1 MINPLSTTYEFT
13 PITSFYTSFKS
24 FITYPFEL
32 PNKLYN
38 LYLWTYK
45 GGSSRPLS
53 DFCTDL
59 NTLKFPRTTWHFTN
73 HPGVVQYM
81 LSEAADEHFK
91 PREIDKKLD
100 QLFSEILPCS
110 TAEDCI
116 LYHTPSKES
125 FLKKPIES
133 FLSQVQFQLEELT
146 PIFCHMEELIDK
158 KTPFQQVS
166 MFYVISLISIYGL
179 GLRENSVEYLKLAL
193 AIDSLEQSIKNPEI
207 KLNTYDYQLNI
218 EIIRDMLTLA
228 LDRKGKLVSN
238 LRTKNFSRQQIKRSL
253 LLLLFAGANPTA
265 SQITNFT
272 KRLSKDCGQATQIRK
287 ELKYQQNGYKLN
299 RFILSSLRDLRPSE
313 IFARQAAYDLTL
325 KIINPRLNQTI
336 QKGDWILSCPSQINR
351 RFHEFPLDAKELA
364 TLPFGYGPHQCPAHS
379 FAVNSMKSFFI
390 WFLSNYTITKS
401 QLEPFE
407 IHKIDLSHS
416 YF

>member
-1 MINPLSTTYEFT
+1 MINPLSTTYKFT
-13 PITSFYTSFKS
+13 PITSFYSSFKS
-24 FITYPFEL
+24 FVTYPFEL
-32 PNKLYN
+32 PKKFYN
-38 LYLWTYK
+38 LYRWTYK
-45 GGSSRPLS
+45 GESSKPLS
-53 DFCTDL
+53 NFCTDL

-81 LSEAADEHFK
+81 LSESADEHFK

-133 FLSQVQFQLEELT
+133 FLSQVQFQPEELT
-146 PIFCHMEELIDK
+146 PIFFYMEELIDK

-179 GLRENSVEYLKLAL
+179 GLRENSVEYLKLAS
-193 AIDSLEQSIKNPEI
+193 AIDSLEQSIKNPAI
-207 KLNTYDYQLNI
+207 KLNTYAYQSNI
-218 EIIRDMLTLA
+218 EKIRDMLTLA
-228 LDRKGKLVSN
+228 LDRQGELVSN
-238 LRTKNFSRQQIKRSL
+238 LLTEKFSNQQIKRSL

-272 KRLSKDCGQATQIRK
+272 KRLSRNRGQATLIRR
-287 ELKYQQNGYKLN
+287 ELKYQNSYELN
-299 RFILSSLRDLRPSE
+299 KFILSSLRDLRPSE
-313 IFARQAAYDLTL
+313 IFARQATCDLTL

-351 RFHEFPLDAKELA
+351 RFHELPLDAKELP

-379 FAVNSMKSFFI
+379 FAVNSMKSFFT
-390 WFLSNYTITKS
+390 WFFPNYTITKS

-407 IHKIDLSHS
+407 IHKIDFSHS